1 MVEQYLTAEELARK
15 LNVPISWIYSRTRA
29 RCPHA
34 MPVLRV
40 GKYCR
45 FIERDVIEWLKTL
58 ANSGCHKS
66 GK

>member
-1 MVEQYLTAEELARK
+1 MADKLLTAAEIAQK
-15 LNVPISWIYSRTRA
+15 LRVPVSWIYSRTRA

-45 FIERDVIEWLKTL
+45 FIERDVISWLKSQQ
-58 ANSGCHKS
+58 SGGNNES
-66 GK
+66 RG